1 MSSMSSTR
9 KTKTPTE
16 KTGKSEKAQKKVD
29 PYSISGYLLAG
40 MALYGGLGWLIDR
53 WAGTSN
59 VFAPIGVIFG
69 LAAALYLTFR
79 QVSVL
84 ERQEREAL
92 LRRRRALADTEP
104 DQDATEQQTG
114 QQAMLQQD
122 RQGQNDPHD
131 R

>member
-9 KTKTPTE
+9 KTKNP
-16 KTGKSEKAQKKVD
+16 TGKPEKKVD

-40 MALYGGLGWLIDR
+40 MVLYGGLGWLIDK
-53 WAGTSN
+53 WAGTTN
-59 VFAPIGVIFG
+59 VFTPIGVIFG

-92 LRRRRALADTEP
+92 LAKRRALVGVEDE
-104 DQDATEQQTG
+104 DA
-114 QQAMLQQD
+114 ARQQD
-122 RQGQNDPHD
+122 RRDPQDQNQHD

>member
-9 KTKTPTE
+9 KAKTP
-16 KTGKSEKAQKKVD
+16 TGKSEKKVD

-40 MALYGGLGWLIDR
+40 MVLYGGLGWLIDK

-69 LAAALYLTFR
+69 LAAGLYLTFR

-92 LRRRRALADTEP
+92 LRKRRALADVKPE
-104 DQDATEQQTG
+104 DATAQ
-114 QQAMLQQD
+114 QQD
-122 RQGQNDPHD
+122 PQGQNDPHD

>member
-1 MSSMSSTR
+1 MSSMGSTR
-9 KTKTPTE
+9 KTKSP
-16 KTGKSEKAQKKVD
+16 TGKPEKKID
-29 PYSISGYLLAG
+29 PYTISGYLLAG
-40 MALYGGLGWLIDR
+40 MVLYGGLGWLIDK

-59 VFAPIGVIFG
+59 VFTPIGVIFG

-92 LRRRRALADTEP
+92 LRRRRALADT
-104 DQDATEQQTG
+104 DTEDP
-114 QQAMLQQD
+114 APQQD
-122 RQGQNDPHD
+122 PQQQNEPHD

>member
-1 MSSMSSTR
+1 MSSMSSTQ
-9 KTKTPTE
+9 KPKTPT
-16 KTGKSEKAQKKVD
+16 GKPEKKVD

-40 MALYGGLGWLIDR
+40 MVLYGGLGWLIDR

-59 VFAPIGVIFG
+59 VFAPIGVVFG

-92 LRRRRALADTEP
+92 LRRRRALVGTE
-104 DQDATEQQTG
+104 DEAEQ
-114 QQAMLQQD
+114 QQD
-122 RQGQNDPHD
+122 RQDQNDPHD

>member
-1 MSSMSSTR
+1 MSSMSSTH
-9 KTKTPTE
+9 KTKTPT
-16 KTGKSEKAQKKVD
+16 GKPEKKVD
-29 PYSISGYLLAG
+29 PYSISGYLVAG
-40 MALYGGLGWLIDR
+40 MVLYGGLGWLIDR

-92 LRRRRALADTEP
+92 LAKRRALADIGDTAE
-104 DQDATEQQTG
+104 
-114 QQAMLQQD
+114 QQD
-122 RQGQNDPHD
+122 RQDQNDPHD

>member
-1 MSSMSSTR
+1 MSSTR
-9 KTKTPTE
+9 NPKTPT
-16 KTGKSEKAQKKVD
+16 GKPGQSEKAQKKVD
-29 PYSISGYLLAG
+29 PASITGYLLTG
-40 MALYGGLGWLIDR
+40 MVLYGGLGWLIDK

-69 LAAALYLTFR
+69 LAAGLYLTFR

-92 LRRRRALADTEP
+92 LRKRRALADVEP
-104 DQDATEQQTG
+104 EDATEP
-114 QQAMLQQD
+114 QQD
-122 RQGQNDPHD
+122 RQDQNDPHD

>member
-1 MSSMSSTR
+1 MSSMSSTH
-9 KTKTPTE
+9 KTKTPT
-16 KTGKSEKAQKKVD
+16 GKSEKKVD

-40 MALYGGLGWLIDR
+40 MVLYGGLGWLIDK

-59 VFAPIGVIFG
+59 VFAPIGVVFG
-69 LAAALYLTFR
+69 LAAALFLTFR

-92 LRRRRALADTEP
+92 LRRRRALADAEDPTAR
-104 DQDATEQQTG
+104 QTEQ
-114 QQAMLQQD
+114 QQD
-122 RQGQNDPHD
+122 RQDQNDPHD

>member
-1 MSSMSSTR
+1 MSSTR
-9 KTKTPTE
+9 KTKTPTG
-16 KTGKSEKAQKKVD
+16 KTEKKVD
-29 PYSISGYLLAG
+29 PYSISGYLLTG

-69 LAAALYLTFR
+69 LAAALFLTFR

-92 LRRRRALADTEP
+92 LRRRRALADTE
-104 DQDATEQQTG
+104 DAAP
-114 QQAMLQQD
+114 QQARQD
-122 RQGQNDPHD
+122 PHDPHD

>member
-1 MSSMSSTR
+1 MSSMSSTH
-9 KTKTPTE
+9 KTKTPT
-16 KTGKSEKAQKKVD
+16 GKPEKKVD

-40 MALYGGLGWLIDR
+40 MVLYGGLGWLIDK

-92 LRRRRALADTEP
+92 LRKRRALADTG
-104 DQDATEQQTG
+104 DAAEQ
-114 QQAMLQQD
+114 QQD
-122 RQGQNDPHD
+122 RQEQHDPHD

>member
-1 MSSMSSTR
+1 MSGTQKPNLPR
-9 KTKTPTE
+9 KPE
-16 KTGKSEKAQKKVD
+16 KKVD
-29 PYSISGYLLAG
+29 PYSITGYLLAG
-40 MALYGGLGWLIDR
+40 MVLYGGLGWLIDE

-69 LAAALYLTFR
+69 LAAGLYLTFR

-92 LRRRRALADTEP
+92 LRRRRALADEP
-104 DQDATEQQTG
+104 EDPPEAPG
-114 QQAMLQQD
+114 PQQD
-122 RQGQNDPHD
+122 SHDQNETQD

>member
-9 KTKTPTE
+9 KPKTPT
-16 KTGKSEKAQKKVD
+16 GKPEKKVD
-29 PYSISGYLLAG
+29 PASITGYLLTG
-40 MALYGGLGWLIDR
+40 MVLYGGLGWLIDK

-59 VFAPIGVIFG
+59 VFAPIGVVFG

-84 ERQEREAL
+84 EKQEREAL

-104 DQDATEQQTG
+104 ADGTA
-114 QQAMLQQD
+114 QQD
-122 RQGQNDPHD
+122 RQEQLDPHD